1 MISTSSSDEK
11 LELARKFGA
20 THTINYRKTP
30 DWSSK
35 VLELTGGVGVDIVVE
50 VVGGAGLIDSINSVR
65 YDGRVGLVG
74 ILDRED
80 GAVAITRP
88 LLFGGK
94 TSKCSVLLFGGCYH
108 PDTDV
113 LVSVK
118 ASLGAGSRQMGVE
131 LSEFI
136 DKHQIH
142 PPIAKV
148 FKFEE
153 AVEAIDALRNFS
165 GVGKIVIE
173 V

>member
-1 MISTSSSDEK
+1 MLLTRPVTHFCQIAAAAGATVISTSSSDEK
-11 LELARKFGA
+11 LEIARKLGA

-74 ILDRED
+74 LLDKED

-94 TSKCSVLLFGGCYH
+94 TS
-108 PDTDV
+108 
-113 LVSVK
+113 
-118 ASLGAGSRQMGVE
+118 E
-131 LSEFI
+131 
-136 DKHQIH
+136 
-142 PPIAKV
+142 
-148 FKFEE
+148 
-153 AVEAIDALRNFS
+153 
-165 GVGKIVIE
+165 
-173 V
+173 

>member
-1 MISTSSSDEK
+1 MNENTGCRACLLTPSKIAAAAGATVISTSSSDDK

-20 THTINYRKTP
+20 THTINYRTIP

-94 TSKCSVLLFGGCYH
+94 TSKCNVLY
-108 PDTDV
+108 
-113 LVSVK
+113 
-118 ASLGAGSRQMGVE
+118 VE
-131 LSEFI
+131 
-136 DKHQIH
+136 
-142 PPIAKV
+142 
-148 FKFEE
+148 
-153 AVEAIDALRNFS
+153 VEYRC
-165 GVGKIVIE
+165 
-173 V
+173 

>member
-11 LELARKFGA
+11 LEIARKLCA

-74 ILDRED
+74 LLDKED

-94 TSKCSVLLFGGCYH
+94 TSEWSVVSTAVCMLTCFQSKLTLVQAV
-108 PDTDV
+108 DRWV
-113 LVSVK
+113 LS
-118 ASLGAGSRQMGVE
+118 
-131 LSEFI
+131 
-136 DKHQIH
+136 
-142 PPIAKV
+142 
-148 FKFEE
+148 
-153 AVEAIDALRNFS
+153 
-165 GVGKIVIE
+165 
-173 V
+173 

>member
-1 MISTSSSDEK
+1 VISTSSSDEK
-11 LELARKFGA
+11 LEIARKLGA

-74 ILDRED
+74 LLDKED

-94 TSKCSVLLFGGCYH
+94 TSKQNGVYTTSF
-108 PDTDV
+108 DADV
-113 LVSVK
+113 LFQSMPISVR
-118 ASLGAGSRQMGVE
+118 AVDRWA
-131 LSEFI
+131 LS
-136 DKHQIH
+136 
-142 PPIAKV
+142 
-148 FKFEE
+148 
-153 AVEAIDALRNFS
+153 
-165 GVGKIVIE
+165 
-173 V
+173 